1 MQSVVKLVV
10 EHKGHNFNPVTKS
23 QNKPASYVSTVW
35 HSEPRIIMSTS
46 ESTTEGYFTLI
57 KCLESLR

>member
-10 EHKGHNFNPVTKS
+10 EHRAHNFNPVAKS
-23 QNKPASYVSTVW
+23 QKKPASSVSTVW
-35 HSEPRIIMSTS
+35 HSESRIIMSTS
-46 ESTTEGYFTLI
+46 ESSTEGYFTLI